1 MTIHFSSDIR
11 RFNHLISE
19 TDAAY
24 HEMSLKLGLSDS
36 AMQILYTL
44 CGNEDGGCL
53 LREICSLTGLSRQT
67 VHSAVRNLERD
78 GILRLEM
85 AGGKRK
91 KVILTEKG
99 LLLAG
104 RTAGRVIEAENRIF
118 AGWPREDVETYLELT
133 RRYLEDLRRESRN
146 FQSVQES

>member
-1 MTIHFSSDIR
+1 MTIQSSNEIK

-44 CGNEDGGCL
+44 CDSEENHSCL
-53 LREICSLTGLSRQT
+53 LKDICYLTGLSKQT
-67 VHSAVRNLERD
+67 VHSAICKLEQR

-85 AGGKRK
+85 AGGKQKR
-91 KVILTEKG
+91 VFLTEKG
-99 LLLAG
+99 YQFAT
-104 RTAGRVIEAENRIF
+104 RTVLKIIQAENRIF
-118 AGWPREDVETYLELT
+118 AGWPREDVEAYLDFA
-133 RRYLEDLRRESRN
+133 RRYLEDFRKEIQTLD
-146 FQSVQES
+146 QT

>member
-44 CGNEDGGCL
+44 CGNEDGSCL
-53 LREICSLTGLSRQT
+53 
-67 VHSAVRNLERD
+67 
-78 GILRLEM
+78 LRLEM
-85 AGGKRK
+85 AGGKRN

-118 AGWPREDVETYLELT
+118 ASWPREDVETYLELT